1 MCINCRK
8 VDIGSLHIFARADSS
23 KMSPPPEVFAVS
35 LHILKCFIAFPPPP
49 TTAHPLGTYTCLL
62 YPCLHRKTLVLGIE
76 AIKKGRAPPL
86 GKVPPPAPFPGQ
98 GWLFLP
104 FVLRGRPPPPTTIG
118 GNPPHGPTLGTAAHQ
133 LTLRFFRRPKNSN
146 QFLHISLKIFQLF
159 PLRIGHFYQI
169 CLL

>member
-104 FVLRGRPPPPTTIG
+104 FVLRGRPPPPD
-118 GNPPHGPTLGTAAHQ
+118 NHWRQPPTWPDPRHGSPSVDFAIFSPSKKQQPIFAH
-133 LTLRFFRRPKNSN
+133 FSEDFSV
-146 QFLHISLKIFQLF
+146 IS
-159 PLRIGHFYQI
+159 P
-169 CLL
+169 